1 MNIDMPSLEEK
12 ERAIEYILSEGLTKP
27 KSLWQHL
34 YEMYRALGFQ
44 YLFLNT
50 AQPVIISVA
59 LMFGFIALFPLSPEK
74 YINTVLFA
82 SAPLFFISVVLLTET
97 AERMSGI
104 YELKMTF
111 KYTIRQ
117 ITAFRMVSFS
127 LAWTVLC
134 TVAVL
139 YCRFPDAYH
148 FLRAYSISLC
158 ALFLCSFLSIFIMRS
173 FQWKWIHTIPVLL
186 WIGLDLLPIAIFKER
201 WEVFLAS
208 IPVVVTAFIAVT
220 AFTLFLMEIK
230 KLIIIH
236 EREVVYYVG
245 C

>member
-1 MNIDMPSLEEK
+1 MNIDMPSFEEK

-27 KSLWQHL
+27 KSLWRHL

-82 SAPLFFISVVLLTET
+82 SAPVFFISVVLLTET
-97 AERMSGI
+97 AERISGM
-104 YELKMTF
+104 YELKMTV

-117 ITAFRMVSFS
+117 ITAFRLVSFS
-127 LAWTVLC
+127 LTGTVLC
-134 TVAVL
+134 TVTGL
-139 YCRFPDAYH
+139 YCRFSDGYH

-158 ALFLCSFLSIFIMRS
+158 ALFLCSFLSMFIMRH
-173 FQWKWIHTIPVLL
+173 FHWKWIHTTPLLL
-186 WIGLDLLPIAIFKER
+186 WIGFDLLPVVIFRER
-201 WEVFLAS
+201 WETFLAS
-208 IPVVVTAFIAVT
+208 IPVVVTSFIAVT
-220 AFTLFLMEIK
+220 AFTLFLMELK
-230 KLIIIH
+230 KIIITH
-236 EREVVYYVG
+236 EREVAYYVG